1 MITELKRNH
10 SYLHPELELAASE
23 DLSVVVVVAAV
34 VSIDDYRTK
43 EE

>member
-1 MITELKRNH
+1 MIIELKRNH

-34 VSIDDYRTK
+34 MSVGDY
-43 EE
+43 